1 MMTFDELPLVFFTT
15 LSQIAVGAFLFLTI
29 TEARESLEQKTV
41 RFCACVIF
49 LCAVLSMACSTAHL
63 GDPAGGWRAL
73 LGLDHSWLSR
83 EILGINTFCG
93 MVVLY
98 FFFSAR
104 NAALHRFCGILGSV
118 AGLLSI
124 LSTSLVYTLPS
135 RPAWDSPFPLL
146 FFLLTTFAAGPALLQ
161 FLLLQKKQAVQ
172 FPPRAHHFT
181 RPACGHC
188 NQHCLCCCAGR
199 PPDASDRLARSPH
212 CRRCAPAALPAQE
225 NLRTECG
232 GTPPVSLGVPAD
244 CPRGAARTS
253 ALLRLRP
260 PLPLVSLR

>member
-15 LSQIAVGAFLFLTI
+15 LSQIAVGAFLFLTM

-172 FPPRAHHFT
+172 FPLVRIISLVLLAGVVISIAYAVVQADHLMLPTGWLVLRIIVGALLPLFLLRKMSVPRAAAHRLSLWAFLLI
-181 RPACGHC
+181 ALGELLGH
-188 NQHCLCCCAGR
+188 QLFY
-199 PPDASDRLARSPH
+199 ASV
-212 CRRCAPAALPAQE
+212 LPF
-225 NLRTECG
+225 
-232 GTPPVSLGVPAD
+232 
-244 CPRGAARTS
+244 
-253 ALLRLRP
+253 
-260 PLPLVSLR
+260 PLFH

>member
-172 FPPRAHHFT
+172 FPLVRIIS
-181 RPACGHC
+181 
-188 NQHCLCCCAGR
+188 LVLLAGVVISIAYAVVQA
-199 PPDASDRLARSPH
+199 DHLM
-212 CRRCAPAALPAQE
+212 LPTGWLV
-225 NLRTECG
+225 LRMIVG
-232 GTPPVSLGVPAD
+232 LLLPLF
-244 CPRGAARTS
+244 
-253 ALLRLRP
+253 LLRKISVPSAAAHRLSLLAFLLIVLGELLGHQLFYASVLP
-260 PLPLVSLR
+260 FPLFH

>member
-172 FPPRAHHFT
+172 FPLVRIIS
-181 RPACGHC
+181 
-188 NQHCLCCCAGR
+188 LVLLAGVVISIAYAVVQA
-199 PPDASDRLARSPH
+199 DHLM
-212 CRRCAPAALPAQE
+212 LPTGWLV
-225 NLRTECG
+225 LRMIVG
-232 GTPPVSLGVPAD
+232 
-244 CPRGAARTS
+244 
-253 ALLRLRP
+253 LL
-260 PLPLVSLR
+260 LPLFLLKKISVPSAAAHRLSLWAFLLIVLGELLGHQLFYASVLPFPLFH

>member
-172 FPPRAHHFT
+172 FPLVRIIS
-181 RPACGHC
+181 
-188 NQHCLCCCAGR
+188 LVLLAGVVISIAYAVVQA
-199 PPDASDRLARSPH
+199 DHLM
-212 CRRCAPAALPAQE
+212 LPTGWLV
-225 NLRTECG
+225 LRMIVG
-232 GTPPVSLGVPAD
+232 
-244 CPRGAARTS
+244 
-253 ALLRLRP
+253 LL
-260 PLPLVSLR
+260 LPLFLLKKISVPSAAAHRLSLLAFLLIVLGELLGHQLFYASVLPFPLFH

>member
-29 TEARESLEQKTV
+29 TEARESLEPKVV
-41 RFCACVIF
+41 RFCTCVIF

-98 FFFSAR
+98 FFFSTR

-172 FPPRAHHFT
+172 FPLVHIIS
-181 RPACGHC
+181 
-188 NQHCLCCCAGR
+188 LVLLAGVVISIAYAVVQA
-199 PPDASDRLARSPH
+199 DHLM
-212 CRRCAPAALPAQE
+212 LPAGWLV
-225 NLRTECG
+225 LRMIVG
-232 GTPPVSLGVPAD
+232 LLLPLF
-244 CPRGAARTS
+244 
-253 ALLRLRP
+253 LLRKISVPSAAAHRLSLWAFLLIVLGELLGHQLFYASVLP
-260 PLPLVSLR
+260 FPLLH

>member
-172 FPPRAHHFT
+172 FPLVRIISLVLLAGVVISIAYAVVQADHLMIPTGWLVRRIAAAHRLSLWAFLLIVLGELL
-181 RPACGHC
+181 GH
-188 NQHCLCCCAGR
+188 QLFY
-199 PPDASDRLARSPH
+199 ASV
-212 CRRCAPAALPAQE
+212 LPF
-225 NLRTECG
+225 
-232 GTPPVSLGVPAD
+232 
-244 CPRGAARTS
+244 
-253 ALLRLRP
+253 
-260 PLPLVSLR
+260 PLFH

>member
-29 TEARESLEQKTV
+29 TEARESLEPKVV
-41 RFCACVIF
+41 RFCTCVIF

-98 FFFSAR
+98 FFFSTR

-161 FLLLQKKQAVQ
+161 FLLLQKKQTVQ
-172 FPPRAHHFT
+172 FPLVRIISLVLIAGIVISIAYAVVQAEHLMLP
-181 RPACGHC
+181 
-188 NQHCLCCCAGR
+188 AGR
-199 PPDASDRLARSPH
+199 LVLRMIVGLL
-212 CRRCAPAALPAQE
+212 LP
-225 NLRTECG
+225 LF
-232 GTPPVSLGVPAD
+232 
-244 CPRGAARTS
+244 
-253 ALLRLRP
+253 LLRKIFVPSAAAHRLSLWAFLLIVLGELLGHQLFYASVLP
-260 PLPLVSLR
+260 FPLFH

>member
-29 TEARESLEQKTV
+29 IEAKNSLEQKVV
-41 RFCACVIF
+41 RFCTCVIF

-83 EILGINTFCG
+83 EILGINMFCV

-135 RPAWDSPFPLL
+135 RPAWDAPFPLL
-146 FFLLTTFAAGPALLQ
+146 FFLLTTFAAGSALLQ

-172 FPPRAHHFT
+172 FPLVRIISLALLAGIVISIAYAVVQADHLMLPTGWLVLRIIVGALLPLFLLRKMSVPRAAAHRLSLWAFLLI
-181 RPACGHC
+181 ALGELLGH
-188 NQHCLCCCAGR
+188 QLFY
-199 PPDASDRLARSPH
+199 ASV
-212 CRRCAPAALPAQE
+212 LPF
-225 NLRTECG
+225 
-232 GTPPVSLGVPAD
+232 
-244 CPRGAARTS
+244 
-253 ALLRLRP
+253 
-260 PLPLVSLR
+260 PLFH